1 MLYILHAFD
10 IQNYRQK
17 CRFWKPSG
25 ARPPDQAPNNEL
37 FEGGLSDVLQ
47 GRQPAP
53 PWRLLTPRR
62 AVRARPG
69 QAGYS
74 GHTGPVGVT
83 ATADA
88 LRLSPSHHQ
97 SDKSLW

>member
-1 MLYILHAFD
+1 MSINVQITGY
-10 IQNYRQK
+10 
-17 CRFWKPSG
+17 
-25 ARPPDQAPNNEL
+25 
-37 FEGGLSDVLQ
+37 LSDVLQ

-83 ATADA
+83 ATAKKKPA
-88 LRLSPSHHQ
+88 R
-97 SDKSLW
+97 

>member
-1 MLYILHAFD
+1 MWHMLHAFD

-25 ARPPDQAPNNEL
+25 ARPPDQTPNNEL

-47 GRQPAP
+47 GRRPRLRPIAHAFRSRPAA
-53 PWRLLTPRR
+53 R
-62 AVRARPG
+62 AD
-69 QAGYS
+69 
-74 GHTGPVGVT
+74 
-83 ATADA
+83 ADA